1 VTEPRPW
8 RPEGVGLADAELARL
23 SYLVVDE
30 IVGDA
35 VDVSVS
41 PWPGVDERGRLVFPE
56 EPAQT
61 ARAEAEA
68 LRRYLARDLPERGP
82 LRMGDVFAARVSP
95 SGLKDAREQLLAP
108 SAWLR
113 RPVHDLRAP
122 ARDKAKEAFFAA
134 VTPTL
139 TPVQAKE
146 LEQVEPEPA

>member
-1 VTEPRPW
+1 MTGPRPW
-8 RPEGVGLADAELARL
+8 RPEGVELADNELARL

-41 PWPGVDERGRLVFPE
+41 PWPGVDDRGRLIFPD
-56 EPAQT
+56 EPART

-68 LRRYLARDLPERGP
+68 LRRYLARDLPGRAP
-82 LRMGDVFAARVSP
+82 LRTGDVFAARVSP
-95 SGLKDAREQLLAP
+95 TGLREAGERLLPP

-113 RPVHDLRAP
+113 RPVQDLREP

-139 TPVQAKE
+139 TPTQAKE
-146 LEQVEPEPA
+146 LEQVEPT

>member
-1 VTEPRPW
+1 MTGPRPW
-8 RPEGVGLADAELARL
+8 RPEGVELADVELARL

-41 PWPGVDERGRLVFPE
+41 PWPGVDDLGRLVFPE
-56 EPAQT
+56 EPART

-68 LRRYLARDLPERGP
+68 LRRFLARDQPGRGP
-82 LRMGDVFAARVSP
+82 LRMGDAFAARVRP
-95 SGLKDAREQLLAP
+95 SALNEAGERLLP
-108 SAWLR
+108 PNAWLR
-113 RPVHDLRAP
+113 RPTHDLRAP

-139 TPVQAKE
+139 TPAQATE
-146 LEQVEPEPA
+146 LEQVERA

>member
-1 VTEPRPW
+1 MTGPRPW
-8 RPEGVGLADAELARL
+8 RPEGVELADDELARL

-41 PWPGVDERGRLVFPE
+41 PWPGVDDRGRLVFPE

-68 LRRYLARDLPERGP
+68 LRRYLARDLPQRGP

-95 SGLKDAREQLLAP
+95 SGLKEAGERLLAP

-113 RPVHDLRAP
+113 RPVHDLREP

-134 VTPTL
+134 VAPTL
-139 TPVQAKE
+139 TPGQAKE
-146 LEQVEPEPA
+146 MEQVEPA

>member
-1 VTEPRPW
+1 VTGPRPW
-8 RPEGVGLADAELARL
+8 RPEGVELADAELARL

-30 IVGDA
+30 IVGGA

-56 EPAQT
+56 EPART

-68 LRRYLARDLPERGP
+68 LRRFLARDMPGRGP
-82 LRMGDVFAARVSP
+82 LRMGDAFAARVSR
-95 SGLKDAREQLLAP
+95 SGLKEAGERLTSP
-108 SAWLR
+108 SVWLR

-134 VTPTL
+134 VAPTL
-139 TPVQAKE
+139 TPAQAKE
-146 LEQVEPEPA
+146 MQQAEPT

>member
-1 VTEPRPW
+1 MTGPRPW
-8 RPEGVGLADAELARL
+8 RPEGVELADTELARL

-41 PWPGVDERGRLVFPE
+41 PWPGVDDRGRLVFPD
-56 EPAQT
+56 EPART
-61 ARAEAEA
+61 ARAEAEP
-68 LRRYLARDLPERGP
+68 LRRYLARDLPGRAP
-82 LRMGDVFAARVSP
+82 LRMGDAFAARVSP
-95 SGLKDAREQLLAP
+95 SGLKEAEKHLLAP

-146 LEQVEPEPA
+146 LERVEPA